1 MAHRVFVGLSGGVD
15 SAVSAALLKEQDYD
29 VVGAFIKIWQPE
41 FIECTWRE
49 DRLDAMRV
57 CAVLGIPFREIDLSE
72 EYKKEVVERMVQ
84 DYARGITPNPDVL
97 CNLHIKFGAFAQWA
111 KSEGAEK
118 IATGHYAR
126 KREVGGH
133 VELLRARDTS
143 KDQSYFL
150 YRLGQADL
158 ARALF
163 PIGDKLK
170 SDVRALALKFRLPVA
185 RKPDS
190 QGLCFIGE
198 VSMAEFLQ
206 RYIPVV
212 PGPVVCDGKTIG
224 EHEGAALYTVG
235 QRHGFTFSRETSA
248 GPFYVVSVD
257 TAANSV
263 MVSPRR
269 KDATRTTVNLSDMHW
284 VYREPALPLT
294 CNVQSRYHETP
305 VGATISKDSAGF
317 TSAFEHPHVASPGQS
332 LVLYQ
337 KNEREGEGDV
347 CVGGGIISL

>member
-15 SAVSAALLKEQDYD
+15 SAVSAALLKEQEHD

-41 FIECTWRE
+41 FLECTWRE

-57 CAVLGIPFREIDLSE
+57 CAALGIPFREVDLSQ
-72 EYKKEVVERMVQ
+72 EYKTEVVERMVQ
-84 DYARGITPNPDVL
+84 DYSRGITPNPDVL

-111 KSEGAEK
+111 KGEGAEK

-126 KREVGGH
+126 MREVGGH
-133 VELLRARDTS
+133 VELLRARDLA

-158 ARALF
+158 ARAVF

-170 SDVRALALKFRLPVA
+170 SDVRALAAKFRLPVA
-185 RKPDS
+185 HKPDS
-190 QGLCFIGE
+190 QGLCFVGQI
-198 VSMAEFLQ
+198 SMAEFLQ

-224 EHEGAALYTVG
+224 EHDGAALYTVG
-235 QRHGFTFSRETSA
+235 QRHGFRLSREADA
-248 GPFYVVSVD
+248 GPYYVASVNV
-257 TAANSV
+257 ANNSV
-263 MVSPRR
+263 AVSPRR
-269 KDATRTTVNLSDMHW
+269 EDAARATVSLSDMHW
-284 VYREPALPLT
+284 IYREPALPLR
-294 CNVQSRYHETP
+294 VYAQSRYHEAP
-305 VGATISKDSAGF
+305 VGATISNDSAGF
-317 TSAFEHPHVASPGQS
+317 TSAFERPHIASPGQS

-337 KNEREGEGDV
+337 KNGREGEGDV
-347 CVGGGIISL
+347 CLGGGIIR